1 VFTGHESYNI
11 SWLAVDG
18 LNLYQPMLELPS
30 YHQLKSVHV
39 CKIWT
44 STGKQCS
51 GGVAIMYVS
60 LHLSLKK
67 RIKLVSTMLGLFNIM
82 RQ

>member
-30 YHQLKSVHV
+30 YHQLKSVRE
-39 CKIWT
+39 CDSID
-44 STGKQCS
+44 
-51 GGVAIMYVS
+51 
-60 LHLSLKK
+60 
-67 RIKLVSTMLGLFNIM
+67 
-82 RQ
+82 

>member
-1 VFTGHESYNI
+1 MKVATSAV
-11 SWLAVDG
+11 LAVDG

-30 YHQLKSVHV
+30 SSDLKSVHV

-51 GGVAIMYVS
+51 GGVAIMYV
-60 LHLSLKK
+60 
-67 RIKLVSTMLGLFNIM
+67 TMCRCIYH
-82 RQ
+82 